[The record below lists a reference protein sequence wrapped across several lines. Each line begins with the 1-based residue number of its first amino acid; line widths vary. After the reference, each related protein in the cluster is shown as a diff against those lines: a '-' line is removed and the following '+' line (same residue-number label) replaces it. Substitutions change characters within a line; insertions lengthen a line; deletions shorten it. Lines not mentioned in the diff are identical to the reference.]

1 VRDEVF
7 DGHPVYVLAA
17 GNNEYPHEKETL
29 RVLATISRGKTISRN
44 DPPSLPLDWPLKVG
58 LRWQNNYVL
67 KDIEGKPHEKIETEV
82 VVGDAE
88 MVRVPAGS
96 FPALRLETY
105 ATPGGELISDQWY
118 APAVKWFVKS
128 KFYREDGVVEQNLVG
143 FKAD

>member
-1 VRDEVF
+1 
-7 DGHPVYVLAA
+7 
-17 GNNEYPHEKETL
+17 
-29 RVLATISRGKTISRN
+29 LATISRGKTISKN

-88 MVRVPAGS
+88 TVRVPAGS
-96 FPALRLETY
+96 FPALRVETY
-105 ATPGGELISDQWY
+105 ASPGGELISDQWY

-128 KFYREDGVVEQNLVG
+128 KFYREDGVVEQNLVS